1 MPRQPYKYNSKD
13 KRRRLAAQLQALK
26 LKRERL
32 AYSEQRRARIEA
44 ADAALDYLEPALI
57 TARAQLRDQRIE
69 AEIKRIYREIRGYAR
84 NGGETPSPKQREA
97 SQEAYDERR
106 AWAMIEDALRA
117 KSDKSSQ

>member
-57 TARAQLRDQRIE
+57 TARRLLREHRIE
-69 AEIKRIYREIRGYAR
+69 VEVKRIYGEIRGYAR
-84 NGGETPSPKQREA
+84 NGGETPTARQRDAAREA
-97 SQEAYDERR
+97 DEVRR
-106 AWAMIEDALRA
+106 GWAMIEEALRA
-117 KSDKSSQ
+117 KSD